1 MVVSGPTIKFKE
13 DADADVGEIV
23 PINTGG
29 RPPLAPTRAIVEAV
43 SAWGATNPSVV
54 DTFDDNNTSSCSS
67 VPIIIIIIVLAEGPI
82 VLLVMVDTD
91 ISLRVVRVTVRVI
104 VGRRAH

>member
-13 DADADVGEIV
+13 DADADDGEIV
-23 PINTGG
+23 PINTGA

-67 VPIIIIIIVLAEGPI
+67 VPIIIIIMLAEGPI
-82 VLLVMVDTD
+82 VLLVMADTD